1 MIITAYLSGLQ
12 TKRGG
17 KSTVWLSGLK
27 KKLGDAFA
35 DAIAQFDPDG
45 YRWKWHEG
53 KFYYGIAPG
62 AVDDNGSKAISV
74 YN

>member
-1 MIITAYLSGLQ
+1 
-12 TKRGG
+12 
-17 KSTVWLSGLK
+17 
-27 KKLGDAFA
+27 LGDAFA

-53 KFYYGIAPG
+53 KFYYGIPPIER
-62 AVDDNGSKAISV
+62 DDNCSKALAH